1 MLCCGVPQQG
11 LVCMVHGEMK
21 SSEHGRESL
30 SRGLVCVR
38 AAGSDC
44 GKGVLIVQPSDFLHQ
59 QKLLEAS

>member
-1 MLCCGVPQQG
+1 
-11 LVCMVHGEMK
+11 MVRGEMR